1 MKKIIAIGLVISM
14 VLSIIVVGVSLAK
27 KPPVGAGA
35 AKMPLWNSAD
45 YTNDGGASDT
55 SDGPFGFVILNTNA
69 SGELIV
75 NFVLKG
81 ATANADFILYVNRVK
96 GGTIQTPNKISVI
109 TNDVGVV
116 LTTNSQG
123 NGNAHFIIPSLD
135 ETDKFWVSAME
146 LPVPYNGQ
154 MLRSEA
160 VVLD

>member
-1 MKKIIAIGLVISM
+1 MKKLIAIGLVISM
-14 VLSIIVVGVSLAK
+14 VLSIIIVGVSLAK
-27 KPPVGAGA
+27 GPPEGAGA
-35 AKMPLWNSAD
+35 AKMPLWNSPGFDDAD
-45 YTNDGGASDT
+45 GATTTDVAY
-55 SDGPFGFVILNTNA
+55 GFVILNTNA

-96 GGTIQTPNKISVI
+96 GGTIQAPNKISEI

-135 ETDKFWVSAME
+135 ETDWFWVSAIDFDS
-146 LPVPYNGQ
+146 GQ
-154 MLRSEA
+154 KLRSVA
-160 VVLD
+160 VALD